1 MTAPSRGASPGRAA
15 GRCRALAYTLRVA
28 ATASAPRHSAAAGTI
43 PAFCTTSP
51 TRRIMDEP
59 LVATAASGTAAVVD
73 VSVEAAPPGA
83 GPQSTPEQVRS
94 LLP

>member
-43 PAFCTTSP
+43 PAFCTTGP

-59 LVATAASGTAAVVD
+59 LVATASGTAAVVD

-83 GPQSTPEQVRS
+83 RPQTTEQVQ
-94 LLP
+94 